1 MKVKNQICN
10 AYFKGID
17 GLGTCDDKCQW
28 ESKDCPCGELKKGA
42 EDD

>member
-1 MKVKNQICN
+1 MKVENQMCN

-17 GLGTCDDKCQW
+17 GLGTCDTDCQW
-28 ESKDCPCGELKKGA
+28 ESKDCPCAIKKGE